1 MNTLVYSASKKS
13 TVIKYNLYKYMPILN
28 TLAFSANSAIIS
40 GVNIFLPLLLL
51 PLNNLK
57 IIMNIFKPFFVKFI
71 VGFLKV

>member
-1 MNTLVYSASKKS
+1 
-13 TVIKYNLYKYMPILN
+13 MPILN